1 MTVDERA
8 RHRLYLKLEEVL
20 GTEEAGTL
28 MGQLPPTG
36 YADLA
41 TKADLLAMKT
51 ELTVRMESLEHR
63 LTAQMH
69 KLARQLVMWTS
80 GMVLATGGLA
90 FAAGRFV

>member
-1 MTVDERA
+1 MSVDERA
-8 RHRLYLKLEEVL
+8 RHRLYRKLEEVL
-20 GTEEAGTL
+20 GAEEAGTL

-41 TKADLLAMKT
+41 TKNDLAAL
-51 ELTVRMESLEHR
+51 EERLILRMESLEHR
-63 LTAQMH
+63 LTAQLH